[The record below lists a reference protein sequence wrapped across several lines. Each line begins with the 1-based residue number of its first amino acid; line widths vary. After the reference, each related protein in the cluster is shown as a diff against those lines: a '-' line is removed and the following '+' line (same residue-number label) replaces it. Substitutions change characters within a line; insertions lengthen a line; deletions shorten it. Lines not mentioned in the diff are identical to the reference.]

1 MIRYVTGDLLASSS
15 ECLVNTVN
23 CDGYM
28 GKGIAYQFKMQFP
41 GNNISYVKACKSKEL
56 QVGKLHVF
64 TEREKIIINFPTKN
78 HWRNPSKMEYI
89 LLGLEE
95 LVKILPTLGV
105 KSIAIPPLGSGN
117 GGLIWGEVKP
127 IILQFL
133 EPLADDYDICIYEPS
148 KNYVAKPVEEPKLT
162 CANLVLMDI
171 KLHLSKFNRLRLQ
184 KAAFLVN
191 ISLKEDYFKFTK
203 YTYGPYNPYIDK
215 ASKAIKSFQEFHK
228 IKDTQI
234 AYDIA
239 YKKMISDKIE
249 KQLIQLKP
257 AVIKA
262 CELINKIDSD
272 KDVEC
277 IATVTYLLKENNAL
291 EVDEILQQFSLW
303 SKRKEAIFNRE
314 DIENAIRVLRENNLV
329 EETLIGYTLIK

>member
-1 MIRYVTGDLLASSS
+1 MIRYVTGDLLSSSS
-15 ECLVNTVN
+15 ECLINTVN

-41 GNNISYVKACKSKEL
+41 ENNISYVKACKAKEL

-64 TEREKIIINFPTKN
+64 AERGKVIINFPTKN

-89 LLGLEE
+89 LLGLEA

-133 EPLADDYDICIYEPS
+133 EPIADKYDIYIYEPS
-148 KNYVAKPVEEPKLT
+148 KNYVARPVEEPKLT

-171 KLHLSKFNRLRLQ
+171 KLHLSKFDRLRLQ

-191 ISLKEDYFKFTK
+191 INLKEDYFKFTK

-239 YKKMISDKIE
+239 YKKLISDKVE
-249 KQLIQLKP
+249 RQLIQLKP
-257 AVIKA
+257 AVVKA

-272 KDVEC
+272 KKVEC
-277 IATVTYLLKENNAL
+277 IATVAYLLKENNVL
-291 EVDEILQQFSLW
+291 NIDEILHQFSLW
-303 SKRKEAIFNRE
+303 SKRKEDIFSRE
-314 DIENAIRVLRENNLV
+314 DIESAIRVLRENNLV
-329 EETLIGYTLIK
+329 EETLVGYTLIK